1 MPYIKLPTTDHCRRG
16 PLVATLVL
24 SALLL
29 VANVLSAQPAH
40 ALPSDLAPGNNQTPP
55 TKAQAEAF
63 AKALS
68 APDRRPNQS
77 HPPAPPTSTSPI
89 LETSHYNDRQQ
100 SFLQRPHDKAPVSP
114 KLEVMALLSHS
125 QTATATDAGPKRISD
140 ESTVSKESM
149 DDPETIIVRA
159 ILNQVE
165 QGDFFVLRD
174 ASGHIFIRSEDLV
187 QMGFTSPPDKLRAFA
202 GEPYLA
208 LQDLP
213 DSTYALNEMT
223 MELNIEVQATYFS
236 ETSIDL
242 SPKRDPGVVFPR
254 DNSLFYNY
262 GLEYYAQGENLETDL
277 YQLTNEV
284 GIRLDPVL
292 FLTDSVYTD
301 SDDGQ
306 QLTRLMT
313 SLIHDD
319 RDTLRRSVIGDFFVG
334 SGELNS
340 LLNMGGVSISKV
352 YDIDPYLLEYPAYN
366 LSGMTRL
373 PADIELYMNGNRILS
388 EKVPPGP
395 FKINDINYN
404 IGTQD
409 IELVIRDAMGR
420 VTQSIH
426 PYYFTERLLRD
437 GFQEY
442 SYNLGALRENY
453 GNASSDYSKLAWFA
467 AHRFGFTNAITLG
480 VKSEGGDD
488 LFNLGTGALFKLGTW
503 GVGRVDI
510 AGSQEQG
517 DSAVASSLGYDYR
530 SRSWSGGIRYNHYS
544 EHYAILSNRSWGEDI
559 SSNLS
564 TNLSYADRRLGSI
577 SMTYQRTDRRV
588 ESDLESYGLSYSKN
602 LSNRAYVS
610 VNYTHLKAEKSEDEV
625 YLTLNYYLG
634 PRQDITLATSHRH
647 NDNSDLS
654 EIELRK
660 NAPVGPGYGWR
671 AAMTRD
677 ETDSSTITGINP
689 MLQYNGD
696 HGIYRAEYS
705 HQQNEET
712 SKDFKTL
719 SLRAS
724 GGLVFLGNKFGLVR
738 PVYDSFGLVKVGE
751 IEDIKV
757 YVNNQD
763 IGRTDKK
770 GTLIVPEL
778 SSYYENQV
786 RIEDSDIPI
795 DYLMAQ
801 VRQDISPPLR
811 SGSCVNFEIQRYQAF
826 TGTLQITTEGT
837 PLAPGFQEVTLT
849 TTGGTSHFLIGE
861 EGDFYFD
868 NSDFSRVETAPNN
881 GCSAMDSNN
890 LSSIG
895 AGQARLLFRHDG
907 LDFTCELNIPE
918 TSDQIVDMGNV
929 NCAATALPGQEPR
942 IKKTGSALQAPPPV
956 EATARKMT
964 AVKTPP
970 QDGPTEEPTPI
981 VIEIHFAFD
990 STEFAH
996 PDDEK
1001 KLHNLLTILE
1011 QRHLLQ
1017 ILIDSHS
1024 SWPGAHSYNQA
1035 LSERRA
1041 QGVSVWLQERGLD
1054 PHRIRHISSH
1064 GEQQA
1069 RCHEPEDDCRAMD
1082 RRVII
1087 QLVEG

>member
-1 MPYIKLPTTDHCRRG
+1 
-16 PLVATLVL
+16 
-24 SALLL
+24 
-29 VANVLSAQPAH
+29 
-40 ALPSDLAPGNNQTPP
+40 
-55 TKAQAEAF
+55 
-63 AKALS
+63 
-68 APDRRPNQS
+68 
-77 HPPAPPTSTSPI
+77 
-89 LETSHYNDRQQ
+89 
-100 SFLQRPHDKAPVSP
+100 
-114 KLEVMALLSHS
+114 
-125 QTATATDAGPKRISD
+125 
-140 ESTVSKESM
+140 M
-149 DDPETIIVRA
+149 DDPETMIVRA

-174 ASGHIFIRSEDLV
+174 ASGNIFIRSEDLV
-187 QMGFTSPPDKLRAFA
+187 QMGFSPPDKLRAFA
-202 GEPYLA
+202 GESYFA

-213 DSTYALNEMT
+213 DSTYALNEMN
-223 MELNIEVQATYFS
+223 MELNIEVQATNFPG
-236 ETSIDL
+236 TSIDL
-242 SPKRDPGVVFPR
+242 SPKRDPNVVFPR

-262 GLEYYAQGENLETDL
+262 GLEYFAQGESLETDL

-292 FLTDSVYTD
+292 FLTDSVYTN

-313 SLIHDD
+313 SIIHDD
-319 RDTLRRSVIGDFFVG
+319 RDILRRSVIGDYFVG
-334 SGELNS
+334 SGDLNS
-340 LLNMGGVSISKV
+340 RLNMGGVSISKV

-395 FKINDINYN
+395 FDIKDINYN
-404 IGTQD
+404 IGTQN

-420 VTQSIH
+420 VTQSTH

-442 SYNLGALRENY
+442 SYNLGALRENF
-453 GNASSDYSKLAWFA
+453 GNASNDYSKLAWFA

-480 VKSEGGDD
+480 FKSEGGDD
-488 LFNLGTGALFKLGTW
+488 LFNLGTGVLFKLGAW

-517 DSAVASSLGYDYR
+517 DSAVASSLGYDYQ

-544 EHYAILSNRSWGEDI
+544 ENYAILSNRSWGEDI

-564 TNLSYADRRLGSI
+564 TNLSYADRKLGSI
-577 SMTYQRTDRRV
+577 SMNYQRTERRD
-588 ESDLESYGLSYSKN
+588 ETDLESYGLSYSKN

-610 VNYTHLKAEKSEDEV
+610 VNYTHLKAQSREDEV

-634 PRQDITLATSHRH
+634 SRKDITLATSHRH
-647 NDNSDLS
+647 NDKSDSS

-671 AAMTRD
+671 AAMIRD
-677 ETDSSTITGINP
+677 ETDGNTITGINP

-705 HQQNEET
+705 HQQNKET
-712 SKDFKTL
+712 SKEFKTL
-719 SLRAS
+719 SLKAS

-763 IGRTDKK
+763 IGRTDEK
-770 GTLIVPEL
+770 GTLIIPEL

-786 RIEDSDIPI
+786 RIEDKDIPI

-801 VRQDISPPLR
+801 VRQDVSPPLR
-811 SGSCVNFEIQRYQAF
+811 SGSCVNFNIQRYQAF
-826 TGTLQITTEGT
+826 TGTLQITTEGI
-837 PLAPGFQEVTLT
+837 PLSLEFQEVTLS
-849 TTGGTSHFLIGE
+849 TTGGTSHFLLGE

-868 NSDFSRVETAPNN
+868 NSDFSRVETAPIN
-881 GCSAMDSNN
+881 GCNAMDSNN

-895 AGQARLLFRHDG
+895 PGQAQLLFRHDG
-907 LDFTCELNIPE
+907 LDFTCDLSIPE
-918 TSDQIVDMGNV
+918 TREQIVDMGKV

-942 IKKTGSALQAPPPV
+942 IKNTGSELLAPPPI
-956 EATARKMT
+956 EAAPHKIT

-970 QDGPTEEPTPI
+970 QDGSTEEPSPI

-990 STEFAH
+990 STEFAN

-1001 KLHNLLTILE
+1001 KLYNVLKILE
-1011 QRHLLQ
+1011 QQHLMQ

-1024 SWPGAHSYNQA
+1024 SWPGTHSYNQA

-1041 QGVSVWLQERGLD
+1041 LRVSVWLQERGMD
-1054 PHRIRHISSH
+1054 PLRILHINNH

-1069 RCHEPEDDCRAMD
+1069 RCHELEDDCRAMD
-1082 RRVII
+1082 RRVVI
-1087 QLVEG
+1087 QLVDE